1 MGADSS
7 PYNHVSPIPS
17 ALLGHIQMAQWDCY
31 PDSPGK
37 GRSSESFRTRSF
49 IRAVAATS
57 LQPHP
62 TVCRG
67 MRDSHPPWVSPGR
80 DLGVGTMHPWPEGW
94 PDLGPGEGLA
104 LNRVFLQA
112 RRQQNLCCTQQQCHF
127 IYPPFILHPKSLSE
141 LAVSIHTETFSNRCC
156 YFID

>member
-17 ALLGHIQMAQWDCY
+17 ALLGRIQMAQWDCY

-80 DLGVGTMHPWPEGW
+80 DLSVGTMQ
-94 PDLGPGEGLA
+94 PGQKDGQIWG
-104 LNRVFLQA
+104 RG
-112 RRQQNLCCTQQQCHF
+112 
-127 IYPPFILHPKSLSE
+127 KG
-141 LAVSIHTETFSNRCC
+141 
-156 YFID
+156 